1 MANEKKACPCSR
13 LIEDVADAMQVVAD
27 LHPHLM
33 DYFDRRLES
42 LNKMEQHRINLQVA
56 ETDGDHPLVQAILE
70 AQEDL
75 HMLHILV
82 RASGVMD
89 GVPDQADLNWDNAQE
104 AFHSDDAEQA
114 FSPVPPNTTKH

>member
-13 LIEDVADAMQVVAD
+13 LIEDVADAVEVVGD
-27 LHPHLM
+27 MHPHLM

-42 LNKMEQHRINLQVA
+42 LTKMEAHRINLQVA
-56 ETDGDHPLVQAILE
+56 ETDTDHPLIEAMLE
-70 AQEDL
+70 AQQDL
-75 HMLHILV
+75 HMLQILV

-89 GVPDQADLNWDNAQE
+89 GVPDQANLNWDDSEE
-104 AFHSDDAEQA
+104 AFHSDDAQQA